1 MSAPA
6 VVDLPDRILQKIR
19 RACSKRPARA
29 LDVLALVGGAEAEF
43 WASLEALISGKA
55 INTAHIQ
62 RHGDAEPWLAIWPT
76 GVHKPAAGWTNNAH
90 SCLFT
95 PSEPMRDTVH
105 KTDSTRVRA
114 EPKPAPVRPFAPLP
128 ANPLKSPVQRA
139 ILAATRGRSQARAL
153 RVPDLAGVIGC
164 KNENL
169 NSSLAILE
177 RDERIA
183 LCRVSAP
190 DAAGRT
196 RHIRA
201 VYDPTAPA
209 EASPQS
215 PPAPQ
220 PPQEPT
226 PMTNPKHSATAGRD
240 YARPLQA
247 RILAAVAGL
256 ARADAITCDELAL
269 RTDAS
274 KETLA
279 SSLRI
284 MRSEKTIGH
293 CQIRSPRGK
302 PVHGYYERE
311 AQAALDALLGETTEA
326 EPEAEPEPEP
336 APAPASESPEIQ
348 YDPDDVAFP
357 PAFVPEPEF
366 VDPSTPTRF
375 ALWDDGTLVVQASTG
390 PLVIDPDGVERLA
403 RLLGVPRNTAEA
415 GVAA

>member
-1 MSAPA
+1 
-6 VVDLPDRILQKIR
+6 
-19 RACSKRPARA
+19 
-29 LDVLALVGGAEAEF
+29 
-43 WASLEALISGKA
+43 
-55 INTAHIQ
+55 
-62 RHGDAEPWLAIWPT
+62 
-76 GVHKPAAGWTNNAH
+76 
-90 SCLFT
+90 
-95 PSEPMRDTVH
+95 
-105 KTDSTRVRA
+105 
-114 EPKPAPVRPFAPLP
+114 
-128 ANPLKSPVQRA
+128 
-139 ILAATRGRSQARAL
+139 
-153 RVPDLAGVIGC
+153 
-164 KNENL
+164 
-169 NSSLAILE
+169 
-177 RDERIA
+177 
-183 LCRVSAP
+183 
-190 DAAGRT
+190 
-196 RHIRA
+196 
-201 VYDPTAPA
+201 
-209 EASPQS
+209 
-215 PPAPQ
+215 
-220 PPQEPT
+220 
-226 PMTNPKHSATAGRD
+226 MTNPKHSATAGRD

-279 SSLRI
+279 RSLRI
-284 MRSEKTIGH
+284 MRSENTIGH

-326 EPEAEPEPEP
+326 EPEAEPEPE
-336 APAPASESPEIQ
+336 PAPASESPEIQ

-415 GVAA
+415 TGVAA

>member
-1 MSAPA
+1 MSAQA
-6 VVDLPDRILQKIR
+6 VADLPDRILQKIA

-62 RHGDAEPWLAIWPT
+62 RQADPEPWLAIWPT
-76 GVHKPAAGWTNNAH
+76 GVHRPAAGWTNNAH

-95 PSEPMRDTVH
+95 PSEPMRDTAH

-114 EPKPAPVRPFAPLP
+114 EPKPAPARPFEPLP

-139 ILAATRGRSQARAL
+139 ILAATRGRSQANAL
-153 RVPDLAGVIGC
+153 RVPDLAAVIGS

-190 DAAGRT
+190 DAAGRA

-284 MRSEKTIGH
+284 MRTENTIGH

-302 PVHGYYERE
+302 PVHGYFDHE
-311 AQAALDALLGETTEA
+311 AQASLNALLGESP
-326 EPEAEPEPEP
+326 EPEPEPEPEP
-336 APAPASESPEIQ
+336 APDAPEIN
-348 YDPDDVAFP
+348 YDPDDVALP
-357 PAFVPEPEF
+357 PAFEPEPEP
-366 VDPSTPTRF
+366 VCPTIATRF

-415 GVAA
+415 TGAAA